1 MESRTSSTSS
11 SGSSSFESVQEEE
24 PISSREQRYLHRA
37 LPEALA
43 TAIHNIHRASTFRDE
58 QRELRELRAQGQ
70 EFRAEQTMSHAM
82 MTFVEKCVDVV
93 GANIRG
99 LNEQKQAE
107 RLAHV
112 RDLAARITY
121 DPDFPGTLISTGCA
135 PYELIDEFV
144 RVFLGPAP
152 TTGRGGFPKMVFKD
166 KLVPEEFYTMF
177 PPGTEVTKALAAIVD
192 HDPFMTSVA
201 DSIGPNREVL
211 IFIDHFQRLMLQKDS
226 WVEPKRKSLRQ
237 ALQAFRVH
245 ANQQIAERLSEEA
258 QRVRAAREEAALLEA
273 VKAECLAATQRRER
287 MEQAAKR
294 EAMRQQIEEERERTR
309 VLRAEQTAAEEQR
322 KREEEEQ
329 KQREIDEAN
338 KRAREEKQAAKDAR
352 KKQRR

>member
-11 SGSSSFESVQEEE
+11 SGSSSVESVQEEK

-70 EFRAEQTMSHAM
+70 EIRADLTMSHAM

-121 DPDFPGTLISTGCA
+121 DPDFPGTLTLISTGRA
-135 PYELIDEFV
+135 YELIEQFV
-144 RVFLGPAP
+144 RVFLGGNS
-152 TTGRGGFPKMVFKD
+152 GRGFPKMVFKD

-192 HDPFMTSVA
+192 HDPL
-201 DSIGPNREVL
+201 D
-211 IFIDHFQRLMLQKDS
+211 RLC
-226 WVEPKRKSLRQ
+226 RG
-237 ALQAFRVH
+237 A
-245 ANQQIAERLSEEA
+245 
-258 QRVRAAREEAALLEA
+258 
-273 VKAECLAATQRRER
+273 
-287 MEQAAKR
+287 
-294 EAMRQQIEEERERTR
+294 
-309 VLRAEQTAAEEQR
+309 
-322 KREEEEQ
+322 
-329 KQREIDEAN
+329 
-338 KRAREEKQAAKDAR
+338 RAR
-352 KKQRR
+352 